1 MLKIALAAVIVAALV
16 AVAAQPAV
24 AQQQNRIVSKKNCTP
39 DACIK
44 ALRQRGYPFATA
56 AIWCAANNNGC

>member
-1 MLKIALAAVIVAALV
+1 MLNIIALAVFMDLMVLI
-16 AVAAQPAV
+16 AQPTA
-24 AQQQNRIVSKKNCTP
+24 AQQQNRIISKKSCTP

-56 AIWCAANNNGC
+56 ANWCAANNNGC

>member
-1 MLKIALAAVIVAALV
+1 MLKLIVTIAFLVILAGTAVQPA
-16 AVAAQPAV
+16 AAQ
-24 AQQQNRIVSKKNCTP
+24 QTRIVSKKNCTP

-56 AIWCAANNNGC
+56 ANWCAANNNGC